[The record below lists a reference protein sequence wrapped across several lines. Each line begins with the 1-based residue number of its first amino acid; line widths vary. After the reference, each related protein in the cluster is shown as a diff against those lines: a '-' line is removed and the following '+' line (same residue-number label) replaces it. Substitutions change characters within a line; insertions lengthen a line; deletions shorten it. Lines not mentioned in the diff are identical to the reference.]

1 MFDLLLSCRLC
12 PDAIIDVVLSFFN
25 RWILPASP
33 FRLCNILIFLIFS
46 VLFLCCLLYF
56 QKLDDFLNTFS
67 GFPASSCTYIQPL
80 ASPVHL
86 STGLL
91 LPFCLLPMQ
100 KACCKDQFCRLSG
113 ISFQNTNHQ
122 YMLLAALCF
131 LRTGTKS
138 PFPHKLLTGR
148 SLTAPI
154 KKQLGCLTAPFA
166 GYNNR
171 EAKSNK
177 TSECDHCETW
187 RYLLCGPESCGRL
200 GAGRCATGTY
210 RAK

>member
-1 MFDLLLSCRLC
+1 M
-12 PDAIIDVVLSFFN
+12 
-25 RWILPASP
+25 
-33 FRLCNILIFLIFS
+33 
-46 VLFLCCLLYF
+46 FLCCFPCF

-67 GFPASSCTYIQPL
+67 GFPASSCPCIQPL
-80 ASPVHL
+80 AMPVHL
-86 STGLL
+86 STGPLL
-91 LPFCLLPMQ
+91 LFCLLPMQ
-100 KACCKDQFCRLSG
+100 KTGRNGLFCRLLG

-131 LRTGTKS
+131 LCTGTKS
-138 PFPHKLLTGR
+138 SFLHKLLAGR

-200 GAGRCATGTY
+200 GAGRCTTGTY